1 MTSSIPRYP
10 AHLIDVIRVAGRRV
24 TLRPALPQD
33 TDLQRTFFAGL
44 SDEARYFRF
53 MTRLPGL
60 TATLAE
66 RFSDIDHER
75 HVAILAGTCTRAEET
90 IVGEARCVVEASD
103 PETCEFALAVADA
116 WRGAQ
121 LAYTLLERLATHAAG
136 SGLRRMVADTIAA
149 NAAMIKLATR
159 AGFTVTRKRE
169 DGRLLRLEKSLA
181 STSPWMPGA
190 GGQLIGAS
198 HTAA

>member
-90 IVGEARCVVEASD
+90 IVGEARYVVEASD
-103 PETCEFALAVADA
+103 PETCEFAL
-116 WRGAQ
+116 RSGRC
-121 LAYTLLERLATHAAG
+121 LARCAAGVYSARAARYACGRLRLAAHGGRYHRGQRRDDQVGNASRLHGHAQA
-136 SGLRRMVADTIAA
+136 RR
-149 NAAMIKLATR
+149 
-159 AGFTVTRKRE
+159 
-169 DGRLLRLEKSLA
+169 
-181 STSPWMPGA
+181 
-190 GGQLIGAS
+190 
-198 HTAA
+198 

>member
-1 MTSSIPRYP
+1 VTSSIPRYP

-66 RFSDIDHER
+66 CFSDIDHER
-75 HVAILAGTCTRAEET
+75 HVAILAGTCTQAEET
-90 IVGEARCVVEASD
+90 IVGEARYVVEASD
-103 PETCEFALAVADA
+103 PETCEFAL
-116 WRGAQ
+116 RSGRC
-121 LAYTLLERLATHAAG
+121 LARCAAGVYSARAARYACGRLRLAAHGGRYHRGQRRDDQVGNASRLHGHAQA
-136 SGLRRMVADTIAA
+136 RR
-149 NAAMIKLATR
+149 
-159 AGFTVTRKRE
+159 
-169 DGRLLRLEKSLA
+169 
-181 STSPWMPGA
+181 
-190 GGQLIGAS
+190 
-198 HTAA
+198 